1 MDTTRE
7 RVTARCRNTHVIEER
22 TMKIRDTVTNLLE
35 RNDLRKRHNDV
46 LLACAMELGDSLSM
60 EVVSAHKR
68 LGETPVDSEHEFD
81 AAVIGMDI
89 AERRF
94 LAAHANTEV
103 AL

>member
-46 LLACAMELGDSLSM
+46 LLACAMELGDSSSM

-81 AAVIGMDI
+81 AAVIDMDI

-94 LAAHANTEV
+94 LAVHANTEV

>member
-1 MDTTRE
+1 
-7 RVTARCRNTHVIEER
+7 
-22 TMKIRDTVTNLLE
+22 MKIRDTVTNLLE

-46 LLACAMELGDSLSM
+46 LLACAMELGDSFSM

-68 LGETPVDSEHEFD
+68 LGETAVDSEHEFD
-81 AAVIGMDI
+81 AAVIDMDI

-94 LAAHANTEV
+94 LAVHANTEV